1 VHEGEEGEAGGAAHG
16 GAEVSAF
23 RKSFGGAADAAGKAV
38 LWGWRIGPA
47 VAGMGAV
54 SAGIGGIV
62 QTFAGGG
69 GVWAGLVVAGVFG
82 IAIDLK
88 G

>member
-1 VHEGEEGEAGGAAHG
+1 M
-16 GAEVSAF
+16 SAF
-23 RKSFGGAADAAGKAV
+23 RGSAAAAAGAAGKAI
-38 LWGWRIGPA
+38 LWGWKIGPA
-47 VAGMGAV
+47 VAGMAAV
-54 SAGIGGIV
+54 SAGIGGVV

-69 GVWAGLVVAGVFG
+69 GVWAGLIVAGVFG

>member
-1 VHEGEEGEAGGAAHG
+1 
-16 GAEVSAF
+16 VSGAF
-23 RKSFGGAADAAGKAV
+23 RKSAGNLAGAAGKAV
-38 LWGWRIGPA
+38 RWGWKVGPA

-54 SAGIGGIV
+54 SAGIGGTV
-62 QTFAGGG
+62 QTFAGAG
-69 GVWAGLVVAGVFG
+69 GVWAGLIVAGLFG